1 MKENGIVFSDCD
13 VLSNTQSGFDFFRW
27 VSTVFKSDTGL
38 FTYEFSSCE
47 DSNILKLCFSI
58 ISERWCLNS
67 TDFKIIFDSV
77 QNQTGKQFALN
88 VFSDNQEWFLFLIS
102 DFKERKNFSN
112 ISEFFFNDKYITVLE
127 LNFLFL
133 FVSNEVRRN
142 VSSIEFQTIY
152 ELDFMMK
159 SFTFLD
165 SDSSMNT
172 NFFV

>member
-1 MKENGIVFSDCD
+1 
-13 VLSNTQSGFDFFRW
+13 
-27 VSTVFKSDTGL
+27 
-38 FTYEFSSCE
+38 
-47 DSNILKLCFSI
+47 
-58 ISERWCLNS
+58 
-67 TDFKIIFDSV
+67 
-77 QNQTGKQFALN
+77 
-88 VFSDNQEWFLFLIS
+88 LFLIS

-112 ISEFFFNDKYITVLE
+112 ISEFFFNDKNITVLE